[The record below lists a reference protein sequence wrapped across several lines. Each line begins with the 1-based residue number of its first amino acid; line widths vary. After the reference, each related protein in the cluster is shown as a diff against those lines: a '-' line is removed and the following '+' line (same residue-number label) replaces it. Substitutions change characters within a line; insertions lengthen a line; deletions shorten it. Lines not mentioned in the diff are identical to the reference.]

1 VFFNLLHVLVRVN
14 SVPAVRDTATRELQ
28 KVGEMALPALRAALK
43 GKPSL
48 ELRRRAQQLL
58 DEIDTAT
65 LSGERLRG
73 VRAVAVL
80 EHIGNT
86 EARKLLDTLAG
97 GASEALLTWEA
108 KASLAR

>member
-1 VFFNLLHVLVRVN
+1 
-14 SVPAVRDTATRELQ
+14 
-28 KVGEMALPALRAALK
+28 MAGPALRAALQ

-58 DEIDTAT
+58 DELDTAT

-80 EHIGNT
+80 EHIGSA
-86 EARKLLDTLAG
+86 EARKLLDTLAS
-97 GASEALLTWEA
+97 GAPEALRTQEA
-108 KASLAR
+108 KAALARLRSKRVQP